1 MAFNQPA
8 TFNEE
13 WPDKR
18 VFAFLN
24 HLPPEG
30 VDSDFHVLYDAY
42 KHMRPFD
49 YERLLVKFKELGR
62 NVNALD
68 HKGRTLAQVISAHPN
83 QNEKF
88 LELLAKF
95 A

>member
-13 WPDKR
+13 WSDQR
-18 VFAFLN
+18 IFAFLN
-24 HLPPEG
+24 QLPPEG
-30 VDSDFHVLYDAY
+30 VDADFHVLYGAY

-62 NVNALD
+62 RVDAQDNQ
-68 HKGRTLAQVISAHPN
+68 GRTLAQVISAHPS
-83 QNEKF
+83 QNVEF

-95 A
+95 S

>member
-13 WPDKR
+13 WPDQR
-18 VFAFLN
+18 VFSFLN
-24 HLPPEG
+24 HMPPDG
-30 VDSDFHVLYDAY
+30 VDADFHVLYDAY

-49 YERLLVKFKELGR
+49 YERLLVKFKALGR
-62 NVNALD
+62 NVNAVD
-68 HKGRTLAQVISAHPN
+68 NQGRTLAQVIAAHPS
-83 QNEKF
+83 QNSQF

>member
-13 WPDKR
+13 WSDKR

-30 VDSDFHVLYDAY
+30 VDADFHVLYDAY

-49 YERLLVKFKELGR
+49 FERLLVKFKELGR
-62 NVNALD
+62 NVSALD
-68 HKGRTLAQVISAHPN
+68 QKGRTLAQVISAHPN
-83 QNEKF
+83 QNTQF
-88 LELLAKF
+88 LELLTKYA
-95 A
+95 